1 MRQPRRIAIILKEL
15 KNSEN
20 KKKLLEYWFTPPEGV
35 QLSFNHPLNS
45 IDEIIK
51 IWEEKEEDFQLFWAN
66 NTDLRLPQVLINIG
80 IMPNYPGFYYHKEDE
95 ESMKTDKNQPQEE
108 IRDGDVEKESNPLDQ
123 KVEDLESRVSEL
135 LSKNA
140 DLTERLEKTQE
151 HLDMILKTGYELVQ
165 VLKVLKKLIEEEK
178 DEKKKKSLLEILILL
193 MGRLLQEVI
202 DPETEREDNNKPVEK
217 AA

>member
-95 ESMKTDKNQPQEE
+95 ESMISSRILEAKDILFWGNNYDKDNNLLPETRWVRVDE
-108 IRDGDVEKESNPLDQ
+108 MNTGHLEAIV
-123 KVEDLESRVSEL
+123 DLYEAKKMRVSEVYIEMFKQEL
-135 LSKNA
+135 K
-140 DLTERLEKTQE
+140 ERRK
-151 HLDMILKTGYELVQ
+151 
-165 VLKVLKKLIEEEK
+165 
-178 DEKKKKSLLEILILL
+178 
-193 MGRLLQEVI
+193 
-202 DPETEREDNNKPVEK
+202 
-217 AA
+217 